1 MEEKYLE
8 YLLKINGVE
17 AFRETDT
24 EVMFNFDEETT
35 SHINAQK
42 IFELSVKL
50 HLRYKFDYRSR
61 KIIIKIDKNSTN
73 KSYIYGLVKF
83 LENLKELRNI

>member
-8 YLLKINGVE
+8 FLLKINGVE
-17 AFRETDT
+17 AFKETDT
-24 EVMFNFDEETT
+24 EVMFNFDEEST

-50 HLRYKFDYRSR
+50 HLRYKSDYRSR
-61 KIIIKIDKNSTN
+61 KIIIKGEQNDST
-73 KSYIYGLVKF
+73 
-83 LENLKELRNI
+83 